1 MIGYNSPNRKG
12 KNSKS
17 EHNKTYGSRYGGYYG
32 GYGNYGGG
40 YTYGSLWNWGSVG
53 GSQFSDDSELYV
65 KEPSNYLTPTAKN
78 IESEYHGVRNQE
90 QIDQIKELARVCYFK
105 MIGDKDYLVPKYA
118 DIDKLPE
125 EQQEI
130 VKKKKEFYDEIYNK
144 FIPGYSPLEQAVN
157 IFKSLDAVKNVK
169 GQTGEANKDFNLKAL
184 NFNRRA
190 YTDHDINDQL
200 ELNKVSK
207 KRKFEIM
214 NLVSIV
220 GDFGNEFKVEKEV
233 KEKIVANSDI
243 VSKMMMRDYS
253 QLHQVELYQRLFP
266 HFNTKL
272 LTKDLVVNTP
282 VDRKEKKQK
291 IIILLDYS
299 GSMRESEKQDW
310 VNAVLIDR
318 FRYVMKGEAEV
329 FFSYFVDDPD
339 DLHFTHVKDRKDV
352 IDFWS
357 NFSNLPNGGE
367 THIGRMVKYVSEEIS
382 RGRLH
387 NLQMDLREEKPEIL
401 ILNDGQDTVKTK
413 EFEYKVNNIAL
424 FQKNDELKRL
434 CTETKGKQIYVS
446 KSNQVYAYTAEGKQ
460 KIN

>member
-1 MIGYNSPNRKG
+1 MIGYNFPNRKG

-17 EHNKTYGSRYGGYYG
+17 GHNKSYGSGYGGYYG
-32 GYGNYGGG
+32 GYGGYGGG
-40 YTYGSLWNWGSVG
+40 YTYGSLWNWGSLG
-53 GSQFSDDSELYV
+53 DSRFSDDSELYV

-78 IESEYHGVRNQE
+78 IESEHHGVRSQE

-105 MIGDKDYLVPKYA
+105 MIGDKDYLDSKYA

-157 IFKSLDAVKNVK
+157 IFKSLDAIKNFK
-169 GQTGEANKDFNLKAL
+169 GQTGEANKNFDLKAL

-200 ELNKVSK
+200 ELNEISK

-220 GDFGNEFKVEKEV
+220 GEFGNEFKVEKEV

-299 GSMRESEKQDW
+299 GSMWDSRKQDW

-339 DLHFTHVKDRKDV
+339 DLYFTHVKNRKDV

-357 NFSNLPNGGE
+357 NFSNEPNGGE
-367 THIGRMVKYVSEEIS
+367 THIGRMVKYVSKEIS
-382 RGRLH
+382 CGRLH
-387 NLQMDLREEKPEIL
+387 NLQIDLREEKPEIL
-401 ILNDGQDTVKTK
+401 VLNDGLDTVKTK

-424 FQKNDELKRL
+424 FQENDELKRL
-434 CTETKGKQIYVS
+434 CNETKGKQIYVS
-446 KSNQVYAYTAEGKQ
+446 SSNEVYAYTAEGQQ